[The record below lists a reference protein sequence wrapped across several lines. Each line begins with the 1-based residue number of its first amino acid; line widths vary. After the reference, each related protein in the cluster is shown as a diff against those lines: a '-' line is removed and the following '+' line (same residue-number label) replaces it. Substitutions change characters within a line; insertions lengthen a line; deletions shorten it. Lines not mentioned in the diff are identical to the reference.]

1 MNSNDVKAIAA
12 IGSSVAV
19 LLATVKTV
27 DIMHK
32 REEAKREAI
41 RLEAK
46 RQIQA
51 IHIAKM
57 KVIKKIQD
65 GEYDRNLTLDNV
77 LNDLKFETIA
87 ARFNE

>member
-1 MNSNDVKAIAA
+1 MKAIAA

-46 RQIQA
+46 RQIRA

-57 KVIKKIQD
+57 KVIEKIQD
-65 GEYDRNLTLDNV
+65 GEYDRNLTIDNV
-77 LNDLKFETIA
+77 MNDLKFETIA

>member
-12 IGSSVAV
+12 IGSSCAV
-19 LLATVKTV
+19 LLATVKTI

-41 RLEAK
+41 RQEAN
-46 RQIQA
+46 RQIRA

-57 KVIKKIQD
+57 KVIKKINN
-65 GEYDRNLTLDNV
+65 GEYDRNLTIDNV
-77 LNDLKFETIA
+77 MNDLKFETIA